1 MREQDVQKQNGE
13 KLQQI
18 FRKAEGTS
26 QRGVVEK
33 RRGVTWGQTTESFE
47 RLRDLGFSSLYLGAT
62 EAFEQGMM
70 YSWSGLK

>member
-1 MREQDVQKQNGE
+1 MKQTQFPKWGEGYHLSLVLNKSWLSENGSGKVEYYAQLPMREQDVQKQNGE

-33 RRGVTWGQTTESFE
+33 RRGVT
-47 RLRDLGFSSLYLGAT
+47 
-62 EAFEQGMM
+62 
-70 YSWSGLK
+70 